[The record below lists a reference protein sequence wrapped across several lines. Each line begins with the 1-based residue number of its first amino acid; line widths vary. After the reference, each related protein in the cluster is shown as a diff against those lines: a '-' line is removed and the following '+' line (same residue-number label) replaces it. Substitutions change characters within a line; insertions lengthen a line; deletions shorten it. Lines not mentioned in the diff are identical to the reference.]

1 LPAQRNAI
9 VNNSPLYQA
18 MSYIDTANLDACLQD
33 EHALASRGLERRV
46 AGHVNLSS
54 GRVVACD
61 PLVQPNR
68 EPFARQ
74 VAARSH
80 CQVDV
85 LGAAVPVL
93 AALWLVEPRSAQPGQ
108 LQWSLALLEDQD
120 AAALGADEAY
130 GFPVGTG
137 TGCFMD
143 ADATAAIALRDRR
156 EEERAGDNYIS
167 YYDNVLA
174 SDLEAAGTWELV
186 QHEPL
191 PGESPA
197 RLVLFRSG
205 WGDGSYPCYWGCRA
219 DGTPVVLVIDFMVI
233 EGGDARR
240 DDQK

>member
-1 LPAQRNAI
+1 MLARRPRAGVARPGAARGRACEPQQRARGCLRSAGAAQSRAVCASSRCAFPLPGGRARRCRAR
-9 VNNSPLYQA
+9 A
-18 MSYIDTANLDACLQD
+18 GR
-33 EHALASRGLERRV
+33 ALVGRTPVGSAGAVAVEPGAPRRSGCRGVGRRRSLWISRGHRH
-46 AGHVNLSS
+46 G
-54 GRVVACD
+54 
-61 PLVQPNR
+61 
-68 EPFARQ
+68 
-74 VAARSH
+74 
-80 CQVDV
+80 
-85 LGAAVPVL
+85 
-93 AALWLVEPRSAQPGQ
+93 
-108 LQWSLALLEDQD
+108 LLH
-120 AAALGADEAY
+120 
-130 GFPVGTG
+130 
-137 TGCFMD
+137 GCGC
-143 ADATAAIALRDRR
+143 DRR